1 VNLKVGTIPPV
12 SYKAIRL
19 WGKQLGSF
27 DYYIE
32 AEQKKASRM
41 GAPVD
46 ALYER
51 NNVWV
56 CVSDLSADHPFRAAY
71 AKL

>member
-1 VNLKVGTIPPV
+1 MNLKASVTPPV

-51 NNVWV
+51 DGVWV
-56 CVSDLSADHPFRAAY
+56 CVSDLVADHPFRAAY